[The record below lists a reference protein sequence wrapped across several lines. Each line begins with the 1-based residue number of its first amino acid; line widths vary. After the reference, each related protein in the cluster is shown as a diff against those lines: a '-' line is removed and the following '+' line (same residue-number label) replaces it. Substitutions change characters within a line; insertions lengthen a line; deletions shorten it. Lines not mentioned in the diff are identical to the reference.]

1 LSWLE
6 FSFVIFFFKTL
17 WIDTVFLHMI
27 FFCYG
32 FFKII
37 FVDFIFL
44 ILSWSRII
52 ITIKL
57 NHVGKHYSFHHKTL
71 WITTVSPYTVFFSYD
86 FFKIVFIDFIF
97 LILSWL
103 RITIT
108 SKVKHVEKHC
118 SFPHKTLWI
127 ATVFPTWFFSV
138 FLCFFVMFF
147 FKIIFFD
154 FIFLI
159 LSWL

>member
-1 LSWLE
+1 VDWYSI
-6 FSFVIFFFKTL
+6 SPHDFFF
-17 WIDTVFLHMI
+17 VMV
-27 FFCYG
+27 

-44 ILSWSRII
+44 ILSWSRIT

-71 WITTVSPYTVFFSYD
+71 WIATVSPYMVFFSYD
-86 FFKIVFIDFIF
+86 FFKIIFIDFIF

-127 ATVFPTWFFSV
+127 AIVFPTWFFCV
-138 FLCFFVMFF
+138 FFLCFFVMFF

-159 LSWL
+159 LSWLWI